1 MNTTNKETSG
11 YKAVF
16 KSTAVFGGVQICTI
30 LLNVIKTKVVALL
43 MGTVGFGI
51 ISIYNTI
58 TSLIHT
64 TTNLGLQNSAVRDL
78 SIAHAEDNPEVLAG
92 KHKAIMRWV
101 YVCSVGGA
109 LLTCLFAKQLSIA
122 FFENI
127 DYVRDIRLL
136 SIVVFCMGIYN
147 ANYAYLQGIRQIK
160 DMANAT
166 VYGAVATLL
175 LSLPLYYFYKIDGIV
190 WSLIVGAVATTI
202 ISYFYTAKHKL
213 PAIRQSLRE
222 SYKLGSGTIQLG
234 IAMSIGSI
242 SVLLVQFIIKTF
254 IARIGSVSE
263 VGLYQAGW
271 AINAS
276 YLGLVFTAIAKDY
289 FPRLSSVYQDNSKL
303 SVMVNEQSEMSVL
316 ILAPLIV
323 CMVVFIE
330 PIIKILY
337 SADFLPIIEMTR
349 WLLIGSIIKAGSWGI
364 SYIFLAKGDKK
375 LYLFNELGI
384 KVITIPS
391 YLLGYKIL
399 GLSGIGYAFSFVYCV
414 FFLWVGVVSWKK
426 YHIKYNSQFWRL
438 FVLELL
444 MLLSLPLFQM
454 LFGQSYIISVII
466 IVAVLVFTF
475 YEFQKRIDVISIIK
489 RVFYGKK

>member
-1 MNTTNKETSG
+1 MNTTKKETSG
-11 YKAVF
+11 YKTAF

-30 LLNVIKTKVVALL
+30 ILNIIKTKVVALL

-58 TSLIHT
+58 TNLIHT

-78 SIAHAEDNPEVLAG
+78 SIAHTANNQEGLAS

-101 YVCSVGGA
+101 YVCSIGGA
-109 LLTCLFAKQLSIA
+109 LLTFIFAKQLSIA

-136 SIVVFCMGIYN
+136 SIVVFCMGVYN
-147 ANYAYLQGIRQIK
+147 ANYAYLQGIRQVK

-166 VYGAVATLL
+166 IYGAVATLL
-175 LSLPLYYFYKIDGIV
+175 LSLPIYYLYGINGIV
-190 WSLIVGAVATTI
+190 WSLIIGAIATTI
-202 ISYFYTAKHKL
+202 ISSCYTLRHKL
-213 PAIRQSLRE
+213 PAVHQSWQE
-222 SYKLGSGTIQLG
+222 SYRLGRGTIQLG

-254 IARIGSVSE
+254 ITRIGGVSE

-289 FPRLSSVYQDNSKL
+289 FPRLSSVYKENDKL
-303 SVMVNEQSEMSVL
+303 MKMVNEQSEMSVL
-316 ILAPLIV
+316 ILAPLII

-337 SADFLPIIEMTR
+337 TAEFLSIIEMTR
-349 WLLIGSIIKAGSWGI
+349 WLLIGSIIKAGSWGL
-364 SYIFLAKGDKK
+364 SYIFLAKGDRK

-384 KVITIPS
+384 KIITIPS
-391 YLLGYKIL
+391 YLLGYKIW
-399 GLSGIGYAFSFVYCV
+399 GLSGIGYAFTFVYCV
-414 FFLWVGVVSWKK
+414 FFLWVGLVSWNK
-426 YHIKYNSQFWRL
+426 YHIKYNSRFWRL
-438 FVLELL
+438 FVIELL
-444 MLLSLPLFQM
+444 MILSLPLSQE
-454 LFGQSYIISVII
+454 LFEQSYVASAI
-466 IVAVLVFTF
+466 IVLAILLFSF
-475 YEFQKRIDVISIIK
+475 YEFQSRIDIISMIK
-489 RVFYGKK
+489 KVFHGRN

>member
-11 YKAVF
+11 YKTAF

-58 TSLIHT
+58 TNLIHT
-64 TTNLGLQNSAVRDL
+64 TTNLGLQSSAVRDL
-78 SIAHAEDNPEVLAG
+78 SIAYTENNQDVLAG

-109 LLTCLFAKQLSIA
+109 LLTFLFANQLSIA
-122 FFENI
+122 FFENV

-136 SIVVFCMGIYN
+136 SIVVFCMGVYN
-147 ANYAYLQGIRQIK
+147 ANYAYLQGIRKIK

-190 WSLIVGAVATTI
+190 WSLIIGAVATMI
-202 ISYFYTAKHKL
+202 IGCFYTAKHKL
-213 PAIRQSLRE
+213 PAIRQSWRE
-222 SYKLGSGTIQLG
+222 SYKLGRGTIQLG

-254 IARIGSVSE
+254 IARHGGVSD

-276 YLGLVFTAIAKDY
+276 YLGMVFTAIAKDY

-303 SVMVNEQSEMSVL
+303 SVMVNEQSEISVL

-330 PIIKILY
+330 PIIRILY
-337 SADFLPIIEMTR
+337 SADFLSIIEMTK
-349 WLLIGSIIKAGSWGI
+349 WLLIGSIIKAGSFGI

-375 LYLFNELGI
+375 MYLFNELGV
-384 KVITIPS
+384 KLITIPS
-391 YLLGYKIL
+391 YLLGYKIW
-399 GLSGIGYAFSFVYCV
+399 GLSGIGYAYTFVYCV
-414 FFLWVGVVSWKK
+414 FFLWVSLVSWLR
-426 YHIKYNSQFWRL
+426 YRIKYNSKYWRL
-438 FVLELL
+438 FIIELL
-444 MLLSLPLFQM
+444 LLLLYPLSQEI
-454 LFGQSYIISVII
+454 FGQSYIISVII
-466 IVAVLVFTF
+466 MVAILLFSF
-475 YEFQKRIDVISIIK
+475 YEFQKRIDIISVIK

>member
-1 MNTTNKETSG
+1 MNTTNKQISG
-11 YKAVF
+11 YKTAF

-58 TSLIHT
+58 TNLIYT

-78 SIAHAEDNPEVLAG
+78 SIAHAENNQEVLAG

-101 YVCSVGGA
+101 YVCSIGGA
-109 LLTCLFAKQLSIA
+109 LLTFLSAKQLSIA

-127 DYVRDIRLL
+127 DYVGDIRLL

-175 LSLPLYYFYKIDGIV
+175 LSLPLYYFYRIDGII
-190 WSLIVGAVATTI
+190 WSLIIGAVATTI
-202 ISYFYTAKHKL
+202 IGSFYTAKHKL
-213 PAIRQSLRE
+213 PTIRQSLKE
-222 SYKLGSGTIQLG
+222 SYKLGCGTIQLG

-254 IARIGSVSE
+254 ITRNGGVSE

-289 FPRLSSVYQDNSKL
+289 FPRLSSVYQDNSKI

-330 PIIKILY
+330 PIIEILY
-337 SADFLPIIEMTR
+337 SADFLPIIEMTK
-349 WLLIGSIIKAGSWGI
+349 WLLIGSIIKAGSFGI
-364 SYIFLAKGDKK
+364 SYIFLAKGNKK
-375 LYLFNELGI
+375 MYLFNELGI
-384 KVITIPS
+384 KLITIPS
-391 YLLGYKIL
+391 YLFGYKIF
-399 GLSGIGYAFSFVYCV
+399 GLSGIGYAYTFVYCV
-414 FFLWVGVVSWKK
+414 FFLWVGLVSWQR
-426 YHIKYNSQFWRL
+426 YHIKYNSKYWRL
-438 FVLELL
+438 FIIELL
-444 MLLSLPLFQM
+444 LLLMYPLSQDI
-454 LFGQSYIISVII
+454 FGQSYIISVII
-466 IVAVLVFTF
+466 MVAILLFSF
-475 YEFQKRIDVISIIK
+475 YEFQKRIDIISMIK
-489 RVFYGKK
+489 KVFYGKK